1 MHIEPKKSTIVPNM
15 STFAFSDNLSVTL
28 FGKTRRAVL
37 SLLYTHADESF
48 YLRQIARSAAAG
60 LGSVQR
66 ELQSLHSV
74 GIITRT
80 ASGRQV
86 YYKANTQCP
95 VFAELKTLIMKT
107 AGAGDV
113 LKTALAPLAD
123 RITVAF
129 IYGSVA
135 AGTEKRESDIDI
147 MVVGKLTF
155 AEVVTALQK
164 AQQTLGREINPSVY
178 PEAEFKAKLATDN
191 HFLKSVVNTPIL
203 FLVGG
208 KRELARLAKKRL
220 AD

>member
-1 MHIEPKKSTIVPNM
+1 MNTNIFPDT
-15 STFAFSDNLSVTL
+15 LSATL

-48 YLRQIARSAAAG
+48 YLREITRSAGAG
-60 LGSVQR
+60 LGAVQR
-66 ELQSLHSV
+66 ELQSLYRA
-74 GIITRT
+74 GIVTR
-80 ASGRQV
+80 AVSGRQV

-95 VFAELKTLIMKT
+95 VFSELKALILKT

-123 RITVAF
+123 RITIAF

-135 AGTEKRESDIDI
+135 AGTENRESDIDL
-147 MVVGKLTF
+147 MVVGRATF
-155 AEVVTALQK
+155 AEIVAVVQK
-164 AQQTLGREINPSVY
+164 AQQVLGREVNPSVY
-178 PEAEFKAKLATDN
+178 PEAEFKAKLASDN
-191 HFLKSVVNTPIL
+191 HFLTSVVKTTLL
-203 FLVGG
+203 FLIGG

>member
-1 MHIEPKKSTIVPNM
+1 M
-15 STFAFSDNLSVTL
+15 STNAFSDNLSATL

-48 YLRQIARSAAAG
+48 YLRQIARSAGAG
-60 LGSVQR
+60 LGAVQR
-66 ELQSLHSV
+66 EMQSLHSV

-80 ASGRQV
+80 SSGRQV
-86 YYKANTQCP
+86 YYKANTDCP
-95 VFAELKTLIMKT
+95 VFAELKALIIKT

-123 RITVAF
+123 RISVAF
-129 IYGSVA
+129 IYGSLA
-135 AGTEKRESDIDI
+135 AGTETRASDIDV
-147 MVVGKLTF
+147 MVVGKATF
-155 AEVVTALQK
+155 AEVVAALQT

-178 PEAEFKAKLATDN
+178 PEAEFKAKLASDN
-191 HFLKSVVNTPIL
+191 HFLKSVVKTSLL
-203 FLVGG
+203 FLMGG

>member
-1 MHIEPKKSTIVPNM
+1 M
-15 STFAFSDNLSVTL
+15 STSVFSDNLSTTL

-48 YLRQIARSAAAG
+48 YLRQIARSAGAG
-60 LGSVQR
+60 LGAVQH
-66 ELQSLHSV
+66 ELQSLHRV
-74 GIITRT
+74 GIITR
-80 ASGRQV
+80 ASSGRQV

-95 VFAELKTLIMKT
+95 VFTELKALIIKT
-107 AGAGDV
+107 AGAGSV

-123 RITVAF
+123 RISVAF

-135 AGTEKRESDIDI
+135 AGSEKRESDIDI
-147 MVVGKLTF
+147 MVIGKATF
-155 AEVVTALQK
+155 AEVVAALQN

-178 PEAEFKAKLATDN
+178 PAVEFKEKVAADH
-191 HFLKSVVNTPIL
+191 HFLKTVLTTSII
-203 FLVGG
+203 FLIGD